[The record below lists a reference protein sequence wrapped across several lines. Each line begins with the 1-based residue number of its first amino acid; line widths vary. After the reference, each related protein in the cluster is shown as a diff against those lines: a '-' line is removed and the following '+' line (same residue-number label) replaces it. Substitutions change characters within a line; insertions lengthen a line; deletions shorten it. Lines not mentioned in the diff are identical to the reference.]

1 MLHYNY
7 YTKPE
12 YIDEIGEKVFKKYF
26 PSGSIDDHT
35 HINAIK
41 VCTLFNQ

>member
-1 MLHYNY
+1 MLNYNY

-35 HINAIK
+35 HINAVN
-41 VCTLFNQ
+41 VCT